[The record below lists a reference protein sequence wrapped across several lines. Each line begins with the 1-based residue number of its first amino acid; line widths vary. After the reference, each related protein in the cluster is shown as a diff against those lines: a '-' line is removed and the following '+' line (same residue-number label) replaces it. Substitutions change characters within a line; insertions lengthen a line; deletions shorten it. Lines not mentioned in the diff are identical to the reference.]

1 MQCAIDCGLQ
11 DLQFTGKYYT
21 WNNAHHEGQQVFSK
35 IDRVLTNQEWLNVFL
50 ESGAHFLL
58 ENISDH
64 SPAVVKFFNMKL
76 GPRPFKYSNMWST
89 ADNFIETVQK

>member
-1 MQCAIDCGLQ
+1 MVPTRTSQEVE
-11 DLQFTGKYYT
+11 
-21 WNNAHHEGQQVFSK
+21 AHNPFGTLMNEV
-35 IDRVLTNQEWLNVFL
+35 
-50 ESGAHFLL
+50 

-89 ADNFIETVQK
+89 ADNFIETRACALVEVRELR